1 MHLLSI
7 VIPVYNEAGT
17 VDSIIKRVQSVSLP
31 FDKEIIVVDDCST
44 DGTQAILAELASD
57 NIRIFYHERNQGKG
71 AALRTGLAE
80 TRGDIV
86 IVQDADL
93 EYDPDEYPRLL
104 KPIVDGKADVVY
116 GSRFIGGGEHR
127 VLFFWHMVGNK
138 LLTLLSNMLTNLTLT
153 DMETCYKVF
162 KREVLDSITIE
173 ENRFG
178 FEPEITAKIAK
189 LNIRI
194 YEVGI
199 SYFGRNYTEGKK
211 IGWKDG
217 VSTLRC
223 IIKYNLFRGKKVTR
237 GDGLLEGYLARK
249 RADVVNSLI
258 PDKQRDGSILDIGC
272 GSHPLYLLSSGF
284 KVKYG
289 VDKISSEKNY
299 YDPYY
304 CSEIIVKAVDI
315 EIMTD
320 LPFSD
325 NEMNAVVMLAVV
337 EHIEPSKVGSIF
349 KAAFRV
355 LKPGGLFIITTPTA
369 AGNAALSL
377 MSLLGLVSP
386 EEIDE
391 HKDVYDNDKLSA
403 LLASAGFAPSK
414 MQSGKFELFM
424 NQWMVAEK

>member
-17 VDSIIKRVQSVSLP
+17 IDSIIKRVQSVSQP
-31 FDKEIIVVDDCST
+31 FNKEIIVVDDCST
-44 DGTQAILAELASD
+44 DGTQAILAPLESD
-57 NIRIFYHERNQGKG
+57 NIRIFYHEYNQGKG
-71 AALRTGLAE
+71 AALRTGFGK

-86 IVQDADL
+86 IIQDADL

-104 KPIVDGKADVVY
+104 KPIIEGKADVVY

-162 KREVLDSITIE
+162 RREVLDSITIE

-178 FEPEITAKIAK
+178 FEPEITAKISK
-189 LNIRI
+189 LDIRL

-199 SYFGRNYTEGKK
+199 SYFGRNYKEGKK

-223 IIKYNLFRGKKVTR
+223 IVKYNLFRGKKVTR
-237 GDGLLEGYLARK
+237 GDGLLECFLARK
-249 RADVVNSLI
+249 RANIVNALI
-258 PDKQRDGSILDIGC
+258 PDRLRDGSILDIGC

-284 KVKYG
+284 KTKYG
-289 VDKISSEKNY
+289 VDKNYSEKSY
-299 YDPYY
+299 YDHYY
-304 CSEIIVKAVDI
+304 RSEIVVKAIDI
-315 EIMTD
+315 EKMTS

-325 NEMNAVVMLAVV
+325 NELNAAVMLAVV

-349 KAAFRV
+349 KEAYRV
-355 LKPGGLFIITTPTA
+355 LRSGGLFIVTTPTA
-369 AGNAALSL
+369 AGS
-377 MSLLGLVSP
+377 SLLGLMATLCLVSS

-391 HKDVYDNDKLSA
+391 HKDVYDHDKLSV
-403 LLASAGFAPSK
+403 LLASAGFATAK
-414 MQSGKFELFM
+414 IKSGKFEMFM
-424 NQWMVAEK
+424 NQWVMAEK

>member
-1 MHLLSI
+1 MHQLSI

-17 VDSIIKRVQSVSLP
+17 VASIISRVQSVSLP

-44 DGTQAILAELASD
+44 DGTQAILAGLRSD
-57 NIRIFYHERNQGKG
+57 NVRIFYHESNQGKG
-71 AALRTGLAE
+71 AALRTGFGVAK
-80 TRGDIV
+80 GDIV

-93 EYDPDEYPRLL
+93 EYDPEEYPKLL
-104 KPIVDGKADVVY
+104 KPIIEGRADVVY
-116 GSRFIGGGEHR
+116 GSRFTGGGEHR

-162 KREVLDSITIE
+162 RRDVLDSITIE

-178 FEPEITAKIAK
+178 FEPEVTAKIAK

-199 SYFGRNYTEGKK
+199 SYFGRNYLEGKK

-223 IIKYNLFRGKKVTR
+223 IIKYNLFRRKKVTR
-237 GDGLLEGYLARK
+237 GDGLLEGYLAHK
-249 RADVVNSLI
+249 RADIVNSLI
-258 PDKQRDGSILDIGC
+258 PDKLRDGSILDIGC
-272 GSHPLYLLSSGF
+272 GSHPLYLISSGF
-284 KVKYG
+284 KAKYG
-289 VDKISSEKNY
+289 VDKIGSEKNY

-304 CSEIIVKAVDI
+304 CSEIIVKTVDI
-315 EIMTD
+315 EETAA

-325 NEMNAVVMLAVV
+325 SELNTVVMLAVV
-337 EHIEPSKVGSIF
+337 EHIEPSKVGAIF
-349 KAAFRV
+349 KEAYRV
-355 LKPGGLFIITTPTA
+355 LQPGGRFIITTPTA
-369 AGNAALSL
+369 AGNVALRL
-377 MSLLGLVSP
+377 MSALGLVSP

-391 HKDVYDNDKLSA
+391 HKDVYDHDKLSR
-403 LLASAGFAPSK
+403 LLASAGFATAK
-414 MQSGKFELFM
+414 MKSGKFELLM